1 MRKRMTF
8 VVLATATAAGV
19 GALTAPAAQADGFG
33 DTTISS
39 TTVTSKDVV
48 VGTTKAKT
56 FTVAVTATD
65 NSGIKGAQIYVDGP
79 SYGYL
84 DATGPAKCVA
94 SATDAH
100 TSTCTASFT
109 VDPRVDFID
118 NDPAGTW
125 YANVLVDANDDDYMN
140 TEKAAS
146 FTVRRAA
153 KLTVNASP
161 EPVRKGRTI
170 TVTGALTRAN
180 WETAA
185 YAGYTVQPVTLEFRK
200 KNSSTYTAVKTVK
213 SAAAGALKTTVTA
226 VEDGYFR
233 WNFAGTGTTGPVKST
248 ADFVDVQ

>member
-1 MRKRMTF
+1 MRKRMAF
-8 VVLATATAAGV
+8 VVLATAAAGI
-19 GALTAPAAQADGFG
+19 GALVAPAAQADGSG
-33 DTTISS
+33 DTALGEV
-39 TTVTSKDVV
+39 TVSGGDLV

-56 FTVAVTATD
+56 FQVAVTASD
-65 NSGIKGAQIYVDGP
+65 DSGIKSAEIYLDGP

-84 DATGPAKCVA
+84 SPTGPVKCVA

-118 NDPAGTW
+118 NAPAGTW
-125 YANVLVDANDDDYMN
+125 YANVWVDANDDDYVT

-146 FTVRRAA
+146 FTVRRAS
-153 KLTVNASP
+153 KLTVNAAP

-200 KNSSTYTAVKTVK
+200 KSGTGYTAVKTVK
-213 SAAAGALKTTVTA
+213 SGGGGALKTTVTA
-226 VEDGYFR
+226 AEDGYFR
-233 WNFAGTGTTGPVKST
+233 WNFAGNGTTPPVKST